1 MKLEDSNITTD
12 NAARPLL
19 IIRPNYTTLSTA
31 AFSGD
36 RRERHDN
43 HFSLIFIPNIIP
55 SNEEAAQIHCMMMT
69 VNEGTGER
77 NDNKQGDLEEG
88 EQELSSTV
96 DFGVLSWCLSTCSI
110 ALTFLSELDVDFCS
124 ISRQGNV

>member
-19 IIRPNYTTLSTA
+19 VIRPNYTTLSTA

-77 NDNKQGDLEEG
+77 NDNKQGDEG
-88 EQELSSTV
+88 E
-96 DFGVLSWCLSTCSI
+96 FRRG
-110 ALTFLSELDVDFCS
+110 
-124 ISRQGNV
+124 GNRN

>member
-1 MKLEDSNITTD
+1 MKLEDSIITTD
-12 NAARPLL
+12 DAARPLL

-43 HFSLIFIPNIIP
+43 HFSLIFIPKIIS

-77 NDNKQGDLEEG
+77 KDNKQGDEGEFRRGG

-96 DFGVLSWCLSTCSI
+96 DFGVL
-110 ALTFLSELDVDFCS
+110 
-124 ISRQGNV
+124 